1 MPVQTGTAS
10 FMSVILVIS
19 PHLDDA
25 AFSVGP
31 LLAEFAD
38 RAKIVV
44 ATVFTKSELNPAGF
58 ALTCQL
64 DKGLSAGADYM
75 AIRRTEDIEWSK
87 KIGAEVVHGAFAE
100 APHRGYHS
108 PKELF
113 SPALPNDELE
123 DVLTNWFLELAKTFK
138 PGAILCPVGVGN
150 HVDHIL
156 VRKFARTSLESK
168 FPLFFFKD
176 QPYASK
182 LNTFHVADYLG
193 DVNAWRELRMPLSEN
208 SLAKAQFAVEAYKT
222 QIPFQFGDLGKMRNT
237 LNEVWMQ
244 TSSLFY
250 IHEKTDVSDVFPL
263 IKFDQICPV

>member
-1 MPVQTGTAS
+1 
-10 FMSVILVIS
+10 MSAILVIS

-58 ALTCQL
+58 ALACQL
-64 DKGLSAGADYM
+64 DKGLSAEADYM

-87 KIGAEVVHGAFAE
+87 RIGAEAAHGAFAE

-108 PKELF
+108 SKELF
-113 SPALPNDELE
+113 GPALPTDDLE
-123 DVLTNWFLELAKTFK
+123 DVLTSWFLALAQTFE
-138 PGAILCPVGVGN
+138 PSAILCPIGVGD
-150 HVDHIL
+150 HVDHVL
-156 VRKFARTSLESK
+156 VSKFARTSLESK

-182 LNTFHVADYLG
+182 LNTFHVADYFG
-193 DVNAWRELRMPLSEN
+193 DVNAWHELRMPLSEN
-208 SLAKAQFAVEAYKT
+208 SLAKAQFAVEAYKS
-222 QIPFQFGDLGKMRNT
+222 QIPFQFGDVGKMRDT
-237 LNEVWMQ
+237 LSEAWIK

-250 IHEKTDVSDVFPL
+250 IPEKTDINDAFPL
-263 IKFDQICPV
+263 IKFNQICPV